1 MHRDAMDSHEARS
14 RDILAC
20 LGDPS
25 RFRLVLSLLECERCV
40 TELAAQV
47 GLSQSCTT
55 RHLQYLEREGL
66 VRGVRQGK
74 RVVFQLRSD
83 RTRVR
88 DLLAWVTA
96 ASHDRL
102 PQRVSGAEVHTDG
115 GDGTGGPALP
125 ARAPGRAARQRPRRT
140 RSTPRSG
147 PQSDHDPAESS
158 ASMPAEDRP
167 GADRADSG
175 TALGPRL
182 ETDPATEPAAG
193 DARTP
198 TNPDGMEDWLL

>member
-1 MHRDAMDSHEARS
+1 MDWQEARS

-20 LGDPS
+20 LGDAS
-25 RFRLVLSLLECERCV
+25 RFRLVLSLLERERCV
-40 TELAAQV
+40 TELAGEV

-83 RTRVR
+83 RARVR

-96 ASHDRL
+96 ASHDRV
-102 PQRVSGAEVHTDG
+102 PQQVSGAEVHTE
-115 GDGTGGPALP
+115 GPA
-125 ARAPGRAARQRPRRT
+125 RPGRTGRRASRSRPRRALQ
-140 RSTPRSG
+140 P
-147 PQSDHDPAESS
+147 PLSDPPWDHGAAESV
-158 ASMPAEDRP
+158 
-167 GADRADSG
+167 
-175 TALGPRL
+175 AL
-182 ETDPATEPAAG
+182 TPAAGDGRGAGAGPEAAEGMRVPAIHADPSGGPVPSPG

-198 TNPDGMEDWLL
+198 IKSAEMEDWLL

>member
-1 MHRDAMDSHEARS
+1 MDRQAARS

-20 LGDPS
+20 LGDAS
-25 RFRLVLSLLECERCV
+25 RFRLVLSLLEHERCV
-40 TELAAQV
+40 TELAGQV

-83 RTRVR
+83 RARVR

-96 ASHDRL
+96 ASHDGVA
-102 PQRVSGAEVHTDG
+102 QRVSGAEVHTDG
-115 GDGTGGPALP
+115 PARPGRTGRRAARSRPGRTLRSPHSDPPTAEPVASTPAAPDRSGSGGAGPEAADGMMVPPVQADPTGGPVP
-125 ARAPGRAARQRPRRT
+125 SP
-140 RSTPRSG
+140 
-147 PQSDHDPAESS
+147 
-158 ASMPAEDRP
+158 
-167 GADRADSG
+167 
-175 TALGPRL
+175 
-182 ETDPATEPAAG
+182 G

-198 TNPDGMEDWLL
+198 MKPAEMEDWLL